1 MIEAN
6 NQNLKALAK
15 RVKDIEMILI
25 LLLVIEL
32 FRIFLLIFSLNT

>member
-1 MIEAN
+1 MIEDN

-15 RVKDIEMILI
+15 RVKDIEMIFI